1 MNKHKRIL
9 LDDYLSELILLLNR
23 TNRFSTSRNYARTRE
38 SVRTFLSGKLLCVDE
53 LTAEIV
59 AQYNQ
64 FLYEK
69 GLQRNTVS
77 FYNRVLRSVYNQAV
91 KEGYAR
97 QSFPFAGV
105 YTGVDVT
112 RKRALSVET
121 LHRITDLPIDDPDL
135 ALARDLFLFSFQARG
150 MCFVDMAFLTHK
162 NLQAGF
168 IQYVRRKTGQAISI
182 RIEPWM
188 QVILDRYRR
197 VCHEPYL
204 LPILRASDPKEAFE
218 QYTLA
223 LGRHNRMLRRLG
235 ELVGAETPLT
245 SYSARHSWAT
255 IARDTAIPLSVI
267 STGMGHTSERTT
279 RIYLAS
285 LDNSLVDRANREVW
299 ERIDNAEVWGTKNFG
314 DNL

>member
-1 MNKHKRIL
+1 MIKHKRIL
-9 LDDYLSELILLLNR
+9 LDKYFAELISRLNSA
-23 TNRFSTSRNYARTRE
+23 NRFSTSRNYARTIS
-38 SVRTFLSGKLLCVDE
+38 SVMDFLSGRSLYMDE
-53 LTAEIV
+53 LTADVV
-59 AQYNQ
+59 AQYNR
-64 FLYEK
+64 FLLDK
-69 GLQRNTVS
+69 DLQRNTIS

-97 QSFPFAGV
+97 QTFPFAEV

-121 LHRITDLPIDDPDL
+121 LHRIATLSLDDPDL

-168 IQYVRRKTGQAISI
+168 IQYVRRKTGQAISV
-182 RIEPWM
+182 RVEPWM
-188 QVILDRYRR
+188 QAILDRYRKSCR
-197 VCHEPYL
+197 EPYL
-204 LPILRASDPKEAFE
+204 LPILQTSEPKEAFA

-223 LGRHNRMLRRLG
+223 LSRHNRMLRRLG
-235 ELVGAETPLT
+235 EMVGTETPLT

-299 ERIDNAEVWGTKNFG
+299 ERVNNAESQNKERKR
-314 DNL
+314 

>member
-1 MNKHKRIL
+1 MNKNKHIL
-9 LDDYLSELILLLNR
+9 LIDYLSDRILLLNR
-23 TNRFSTSRNYARTRE
+23 TNRFSTSRNYTRTRQ
-38 SVRTFLSGKLLCVDE
+38 SISTFLSGRLLYVNE
-53 LTAEIV
+53 LTAETV

-64 FLYEK
+64 FLYGK

-105 YTGVDVT
+105 YTGVDMT
-112 RKRALSVET
+112 RKRALSIDV
-121 LHRITDLPIDDPDL
+121 LHRIAALTIDEPEL

-168 IQYVRRKTGQAISI
+168 IQYVRRKTGQAISV
-182 RIEPWM
+182 RVEPWM
-188 QVILDRYRR
+188 LAILNRYAGA
-197 VCHEPYL
+197 CHEPYL

-218 QYTLA
+218 QYTIA
-223 LGRHNRMLRRLG
+223 LSRHNRMLRRLG
-235 ELVGAETPLT
+235 EMVGTEAPLT
-245 SYSARHSWAT
+245 SYSARYSWAT
-255 IARDTAIPLSVI
+255 IARDAAIPLSVI

-285 LDNSLVDRANREVW
+285 LDNSLVDRANREIW
-299 ERIDNAEVWGTKNFG
+299 ERINNA
-314 DNL
+314 

>member
-1 MNKHKRIL
+1 MNRNKHIL
-9 LDDYLSELILLLNR
+9 LIDYLSELILLLDK
-23 TNRFSTSRNYARTRE
+23 TNRFSTSRNYARTRQ
-38 SVRTFLSGKLLCVDE
+38 SISTFLSGRLLYVNE
-53 LTAEIV
+53 LTAETV

-64 FLYEK
+64 FLYGK

-105 YTGVDVT
+105 YTGVDIT
-112 RKRALSVET
+112 RKRALSIDV
-121 LHRITDLPIDDPDL
+121 LHRIAALTIDEPEL

-168 IQYVRRKTGQAISI
+168 IQYVRRKTGQAISV
-182 RIEPWM
+182 RVEPWM
-188 QVILDRYRR
+188 LAIINRYAGA
-197 VCHEPYL
+197 CHDPYL

-218 QYTLA
+218 QYMIA
-223 LGRHNRMLRRLG
+223 LSRHNRMLRRLG
-235 ELVGAETPLT
+235 ELVGTEAPLT

-255 IARDTAIPLSVI
+255 IARDAAIPLSVI

-299 ERIDNAEVWGTKNFG
+299 ERINNA
-314 DNL
+314 